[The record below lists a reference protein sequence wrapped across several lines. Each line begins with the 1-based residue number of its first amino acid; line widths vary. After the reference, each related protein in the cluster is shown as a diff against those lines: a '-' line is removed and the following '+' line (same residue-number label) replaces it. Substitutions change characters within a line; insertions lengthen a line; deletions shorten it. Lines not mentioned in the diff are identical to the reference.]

1 MLIDSHCHLD
11 RLKLDPYNGQLRP
24 VIEKA
29 QQRGV
34 ERFLC
39 VGTDLARWNSMVALV
54 DSYPQVLLSVG
65 VHPLS
70 DEIAGFQPAAL
81 TSIADHPKLVA
92 IGETGLDYH
101 YAPDSAEAQQRAF
114 AQHLE
119 VAGQRNKPVIVHTR
133 AAQQDTLRIL
143 KDGLSDAGGVLH
155 CFTESWE
162 MAEKALELGMY
173 ISFSGIITF
182 NNAADLREVVRRVP
196 LDRLLVE
203 TDAPYLTPAPHR
215 GRPNEPC
222 YVREVAEAVAKIK
235 GLELAEVAQVT
246 SDNFNRL
253 FATSE

>member
-11 RLKLDPYNGQLRP
+11 RLDLKPYDGQLQP

-29 QQRGV
+29 QQQGV

-39 VGTDLARWNSMVALV
+39 VGTDLARWPSMVELV
-54 DSYPQVLLSVG
+54 DCYPQVLLSVG

-70 DEIAGFQPAAL
+70 DEIDDFNPNTLHA
-81 TSIADHPKLVA
+81 IADHPKLVA

-101 YAPDSAEAQQRAF
+101 YAPDNAQAQQHAF

-119 VAGQRNKPVIVHTR
+119 IAGQLNKPVIVHTR

-143 KDGLSDAGGVLH
+143 AGGLSEAGGVLH
-155 CFTESWE
+155 CFTETWE
-162 MAEKALELGMY
+162 MAEQALSLGMY

-196 LDRLLVE
+196 LDRILVE

-215 GRPNEPC
+215 GRSNEPC

-235 GLELAEVAQVT
+235 GVTLAEVARVT

-253 FATSE
+253 FATN